1 LNSTT
6 TTRQHSRRAPRR
18 RGRPAAGRPP
28 VQRTHAH
35 VPNVPVFEPAP
46 HDPTPVD
53 FAALPLDERL
63 QRALT
68 DRQFVRTTPVQ
79 SAVFPTVFAGQD
91 LVGCAQTGTGKTAAF
106 LLPIMQRLI
115 ERAAAPKGAARPH
128 NSGTRVL
135 VLAPTRELAVQIEE
149 DFLGLAYYTP
159 LSGVS
164 VYGGV
169 AAGGQERALRA
180 GVDFVVAT
188 PGRLLD
194 HMNSGAAK
202 FDQLEVLVL
211 DEADRMLD
219 MGFWPDIRRII
230 STLPVNRQ
238 TLLFSATM
246 ADEVRSAATQIM
258 REPKII
264 QIGHTGGLA
273 TKITHVAHVM
283 PTDQK
288 TNWLATFLRRETEP
302 TIVFVRTKRWAD
314 RLARRLAERHIKI
327 ATLHAD
333 RTQSQRTA
341 AIEGFRSGRYRVL
354 VATDIAARGLDI
366 DGIGHIINYEVPT
379 TVDTYVHRVGRTAR
393 AEAEGTAI
401 TLATPEEVPA
411 LRVIER
417 ALKVSLVQSQSHA
430 HAAAVEPA
438 VVRHHHD
445 DPADAAA
452 SLV

>member
-1 LNSTT
+1 
-6 TTRQHSRRAPRR
+6 
-18 RGRPAAGRPP
+18 
-28 VQRTHAH
+28 V
-35 VPNVPVFEPAP
+35 
-46 HDPTPVD
+46 
-53 FAALPLDERL
+53 
-63 QRALT
+63 

-79 SAVFPTVFAGQD
+79 SAVFPSVFSGQD
-91 LVGCAQTGTGKTAAF
+91 LIGCAQTGTGKTAAF
-106 LLPIMQRLI
+106 LLPIMQRLL
-115 ERAAAPKGAARPH
+115 ESAATRPH
-128 NSGTRVL
+128 NTGTRVL

-169 AAGGQERALRA
+169 SAGGQERALRA

-194 HMNSGAAK
+194 HMNSGAAR
-202 FDQLEVLVL
+202 FDRLEVLVL

-230 STLPVNRQ
+230 STLPKERQ

-246 ADEVRSAATQIM
+246 ADEVKSAAAQIM
-258 REPKII
+258 RDPKII

-283 PTDQK
+283 SSDEK
-288 TNWLATFLRRETEP
+288 TPWLANFLRRETEP

-379 TVDTYVHRVGRTAR
+379 SVDAYVHRVGRTAR

-401 TLATPEEVPA
+401 TLATAEEIPA
-411 LRVIER
+411 LRAIER
-417 ALKVSLVQSQSHA
+417 ALKVSLVDAQPQA
-430 HAAAVEPA
+430 HAPGSEARQLQDAGDAGAAQL
-438 VVRHHHD
+438 
-445 DPADAAA
+445 
-452 SLV
+452 SL

>member
-1 LNSTT
+1 L
-6 TTRQHSRRAPRR
+6 
-18 RGRPAAGRPP
+18 
-28 VQRTHAH
+28 
-35 VPNVPVFEPAP
+35 
-46 HDPTPVD
+46 
-53 FAALPLDERL
+53 
-63 QRALT
+63 RALA

-79 SAVFPTVFAGQD
+79 SAVFPTVFGGQD
-91 LVGCAQTGTGKTAAF
+91 LIGCAQTGTGKTAAF
-106 LLPIMQRLI
+106 LLPLMQRLL
-115 ERAAAPKGAARPH
+115 ESVATRPH

-169 AAGGQERALRA
+169 SAGGQERALRA
-180 GVDFVVAT
+180 GVDLVVAT

-194 HMNSGAAK
+194 HLNSGAAR

-230 STLPVNRQ
+230 SGLPTNRQ

-246 ADEVRSAATQIM
+246 ADEVKSAAAQIT
-258 REPKII
+258 REPKMI

-273 TKITHVAHVM
+273 SKITHVAHIM
-283 PTDQK
+283 PSDQK
-288 TNWLATFLRRETEP
+288 TVWLGNFLRRETEP

-341 AIEGFRSGRYRVL
+341 AIEGFRSGRYRVMI
-354 VATDIAARGLDI
+354 ATDIAARGLDI

-379 TVDTYVHRVGRTAR
+379 SIDAYVHRVGRTAR
-393 AEAEGTAI
+393 AEAEGTAV

-411 LRVIER
+411 LRAIER
-417 ALKVSLVQSQSHA
+417 ALKVSLVKAESATQDAHA
-430 HAAAVEPA
+430 HTHANGHGAQGHAAPA
-438 VVRHHHD
+438 GPIASAD
-445 DPADAAA
+445 DAQPY
-452 SLV
+452 V

>member
-1 LNSTT
+1 M
-6 TTRQHSRRAPRR
+6 QRAQAQAPQ
-18 RGRPAAGRPP
+18 ALS
-28 VQRTHAH
+28 
-35 VPNVPVFEPAP
+35 FEPAP

-53 FAALPLDERL
+53 FTELPLDERL
-63 QRALT
+63 QKALA
-68 DRQFVRTTPVQ
+68 DRQFQRTTPVQ
-79 SAVFPTVFAGQD
+79 SAVFPAVFAGQD
-91 LVGCAQTGTGKTAAF
+91 LIGCAQTGTGKTAAF
-106 LLPIMQRLI
+106 LLPIMQRLL
-115 ERAAAPKGAARPH
+115 EHAAAPNGSARPH

-180 GVDFVVAT
+180 GVDLVVAT

-230 STLPVNRQ
+230 STLPTTRQ

-246 ADEVRSAATQIM
+246 SDDVTKSASQIM
-258 REPKII
+258 REPKLI

-273 TKITHVAHVM
+273 SKITHRAHVM
-283 PTDQK
+283 PSDQK

-366 DGIGHIINYEVPT
+366 DGIGHIVNYEVPT
-379 TVDTYVHRVGRTAR
+379 SIDTYVHRVGRTAR

-401 TLATPEEVPA
+401 TLATPDEVPA
-411 LRVIER
+411 LRAIER
-417 ALKVSLVQSQSHA
+417 ALKVKLVQEQAPQEHTSTRQA
-430 HAAAVEPA
+430 
-438 VVRHHHD
+438 
-445 DPADAAA
+445 DPIADGASA
-452 SLV
+452 SLG

>member
-1 LNSTT
+1 
-6 TTRQHSRRAPRR
+6 
-18 RGRPAAGRPP
+18 
-28 VQRTHAH
+28 
-35 VPNVPVFEPAP
+35 VPNVPIFEPAP

-53 FAALPLDERL
+53 FTALPLDERL
-63 QRALT
+63 QRALA
-68 DRQFVRTTPVQ
+68 DRQFQRTTPVQ
-79 SAVFPTVFAGQD
+79 SAVFPAVFAGRD
-91 LVGCAQTGTGKTAAF
+91 LIGCAQTGTGKTAAF
-106 LLPIMQRLI
+106 LLPIMQRLL
-115 ERAAAPKGAARPH
+115 ERAAAPNGAGRPH

-194 HMNSGAAK
+194 HMNSNAAK
-202 FDQLEVLVL
+202 FDQLDVLVL

-230 STLPVNRQ
+230 STLPTNRQ

-246 ADEVRSAATQIM
+246 SDDVKSSAAQIM
-258 REPKII
+258 RDPQII

-273 TKITHVAHVM
+273 SKITHVAHVLS
-283 PTDQK
+283 TDQK

-366 DGIGHIINYEVPT
+366 DGIGHIVNYEVPT
-379 TVDTYVHRVGRTAR
+379 SIDTYVHRVGRTAR

-411 LRVIER
+411 LRAIER
-417 ALKVSLVQSQSHA
+417 ALKVNLVPSQAAQSQ
-430 HAAAVEPA
+430 AAQAQTPMLA
-438 VVRHHHD
+438 AD
-445 DPADAAA
+445 AGADAAA
-452 SLV
+452 ALLG